1 MEQYF
6 WFTFFVF
13 MNVLMVTLLALNISR
28 LRVKER
34 VANGD
39 GGKLSIKKAMRAH
52 GNGVE
57 HVAIFGLAILAL
69 ELSTVSSGI
78 LATLVIGFTLAR
90 IVHAAGMLGSA
101 FNARRIGAAATYL
114 FELGAVMAVLI
125 YGVLA

>member
-1 MEQYF
+1 M
-6 WFTFFVF
+6 
-13 MNVLMVTLLALNISR
+13 
-28 LRVKER
+28 
-34 VANGD
+34 
-39 GGKLSIKKAMRAH
+39 KKAVRAH

-57 HVAIFGLAILAL
+57 HVAMFGLAILAL
-69 ELSTVSSGI
+69 ELSNVSTDI

-114 FELGAVMAVLI
+114 FELSALLAVMI